1 VGTQLSFPG
10 YILENRPPNLQE
22 LCDRLPE
29 AVTPKPVRYS
39 NPFKR
44 KIRYPSN
51 WSEVAHYYKS
61 LTGYRCQVCHQQ
73 CLRPHDSRAG
83 MSKSQIAQLTLNA
96 HHIDG
101 NTFNDSPKNIFVVC
115 SRHHLDIHRGTGGI
129 PPKGQQNLFD
139 LNFN

>member
-1 VGTQLSFPG
+1 MATQLSFPG

-73 CLRPHDSRAG
+73 CLHPHDSRAG

-96 HHIDG
+96 HYIDG
-101 NTFNDSPKNIFVVC
+101 NTFNDFPENIFVVC
-115 SRHHLDIHRGTGGI
+115 PRHHLDIHRGTGGI
-129 PPKGQQNLFD
+129 PPKGQQNLFR
-139 LNFN
+139 